1 MGEEHFV
8 GRQLL
13 LSESG
18 HWVRGSGGKAD
29 HAAVRGRDGE
39 GDVGG
44 SGVTVKSSQL
54 RGSAMWKDIKW
65 GKMLQELSW

>member
-1 MGEEHFV
+1 MGEEDLSV
-8 GRQLL
+8 DQLR
-13 LSESG
+13 LSE
-18 HWVRGSGGKAD
+18 RGDRVVAPRGEGD

-44 SGVTVKSSQL
+44 SGVTVESSQL